1 MPEVKKQGEKPTLSL
16 SESAEAGHGQRHCS
30 TIHPLT
36 TNHSISNKSQQE
48 ARCVI
53 DRTSAKGVSLFSLL
67 LLPLFLGTVPV
78 LEAHESLEFLI
89 PDAPPLTM
97 ANQGDRHGI
106 VGDIVLQALKNSGY
120 ASEPRTLPWAR
131 AQKYAIEKDNVLIAP
146 LSRTPEREH
155 RYTWIAPIMQMD
167 RAFFSL
173 EHKVAN
179 FEEARRRFKAIA
191 VGLGSAQEEI
201 LRSKGFAPEQIY
213 AIKIGENP
221 AQLLLKGRVD
231 AWFNGVQESRYIW
244 RRVSSRPLLMSPPM
258 VGHELYLACSK
269 VCDVEVVTHVAKAIE
284 TMRRD
289 GYIEKVKGR
298 YLRKSRQ
305 GQAAC
310 N

>member
-1 MPEVKKQGEKPTLSL
+1 MIRPTP
-16 SESAEAGHGQRHCS
+16 AKS
-30 TIHPLT
+30 TSFFT
-36 TNHSISNKSQQE
+36 
-48 ARCVI
+48 
-53 DRTSAKGVSLFSLL
+53 LL
-67 LLPLFLGTVPV
+67 LLPLLLSIAPA
-78 LEAHESLEFLI
+78 LKAHESLEFLI

-97 ANQGDRHGI
+97 VNQGDRHGI
-106 VGDIVLQALKNSGY
+106 VGDIVLRALKNSGY
-120 ASEPRTLPWAR
+120 ASELRNLPWAR
-131 AQKYAIEKDNVLIAP
+131 AQKYALEKDNVLIAP
-146 LSRTPEREH
+146 LSRTPERED

-173 EHKVAN
+173 EHKVTS

-244 RRVSSRPLLMSPPM
+244 QRVSNRPLLMSPPL
-258 VGHELYLACSK
+258 VSHELYLACSK
-269 VCDVEVVTHVAKAIE
+269 VCSAEIVSHVAKAIE

-298 YLRKSRQ
+298 YLNNDPLEKS
-305 GQAAC
+305 GSL
-310 N
+310 